1 MLAGAQIA
9 SELGMR
15 GMINWGGWFRDM
27 LPHYHGVEDM
37 IWAYPDDVG
46 DFVPIPRKYPD
57 MRAFVDKLHG
67 AGIRVMPWV
76 SPWTAGRG
84 TKIRESLKHA
94 LVDVDLDP
102 SDRWYNEATSRLCP
116 RHPFT
121 QEYVPELMARLLRD
135 YNFDGYCVDMID
147 SWVMEPCTAD
157 HEHNYSSLG
166 LAMADTFERMRAAM
180 DEVNPEAVIEFRVMY
195 SNISNLYNATAH
207 RAPDTGFTSSYDA
220 DRRCCLMLRSY
231 VPTGVAVH
239 FDPLWWHREEKLES
253 VAKMLST
260 MVISGVPQ
268 LGVDL
273 VNMPPAHR
281 ALVKTW
287 LSFYHEHK
295 EDFRFGQM
303 RPVQND
309 ILYSTIKVERGRK
322 AFVSYAQY
330 PALRVPLTPAAD
342 EIYLF
347 NCTNDDALHTIL
359 SQVEGSFN
367 ALVHNFDLTPMAET
381 RVRAAD
387 GSLLIDLEVPQG
399 GLVLLT
405 RS

>member
-1 MLAGAQIA
+1 
-9 SELGMR
+9 
-15 GMINWGGWFRDM
+15 
-27 LPHYHGVEDM
+27 
-37 IWAYPDDVG
+37 
-46 DFVPIPRKYPD
+46 
-57 MRAFVDKLHG
+57 
-67 AGIRVMPWV
+67 
-76 SPWTAGRG
+76 
-84 TKIRESLKHA
+84 
-94 LVDVDLDP
+94 
-102 SDRWYNEATSRLCP
+102 
-116 RHPFT
+116 
-121 QEYVPELMARLLRD
+121 
-135 YNFDGYCVDMID
+135 
-147 SWVMEPCTAD
+147 
-157 HEHNYSSLG
+157 
-166 LAMADTFERMRAAM
+166 
-180 DEVNPEAVIEFRVMY
+180 
-195 SNISNLYNATAH
+195 
-207 RAPDTGFTSSYDA
+207 
-220 DRRCCLMLRSY
+220 
-231 VPTGVAVH
+231 
-239 FDPLWWHREEKLES
+239 
-253 VAKMLST
+253 MLST
-260 MVISGVPQ
+260 RVFSGVLQ
-268 LGVDL
+268 LGTEF

-295 EDFRFGQM
+295 EDFRYGQM

-405 RS
+405 RI